1 MKENGNKELDF
12 SLAQNQLEK
21 QIEAHLE
28 RSGQTLKEL
37 PHFVFEKGKSLL
49 SYGVDTLNEVFFYN
63 ALDLLNKHIENLQFQ
78 SFEPGYISLQDAGS
92 PITTPQ
98 DPKHL
103 KQGIR
108 FRFISLTQTK
118 KVEVE
123 KLGNFTQDEL
133 QCCIKL
139 FALFYPTEKKSDPSQ
154 NLERLGAK
162 VYLPKKDQKTQVG
175 LGEENQEK
183 SAFKSFVGY
192 PRIQEEIF
200 ETIISP
206 LKHPEIF
213 REVAQATRGQSAQ
226 NLARAVLFQGPAGV
240 GKTTVARLIGQETG
254 IPLIYVPVEN
264 ILSKYYGESAQ
275 NLARVFDSAALY
287 PQAII
292 FVDEIDALATSRE
305 KGLYEAT
312 RRLLSV
318 LLRKIDGF
326 ESKAG
331 LLTLGA
337 TNRTKD
343 LDRALL
349 SRFDT
354 VIHFPLPNAS
364 ERAMIFRHY
373 ARHLERKD
381 LENLAH
387 ASKGIAG
394 RDIED
399 ICKYTERR
407 WAHQLITQKKGAC
420 PPPTALYLEVCK
432 IIQAQQEHYSSEAS
446 DLN

>member
-1 MKENGNKELDF
+1 MQEGQAKELDF
-12 SLAQNQLEK
+12 SLAQSQLEK
-21 QIEAHLE
+21 QIESYLE
-28 RSGQTLKEL
+28 RSGQALKEL
-37 PHFVFEKGKSLL
+37 PRFYFEKGKSHL
-49 SYGVDTLNEVFFYN
+49 SYGVETLDEFFLYN
-63 ALDLLNKHIENLQFQ
+63 ALELLNKHIENLRFQ
-78 SFEPGYISLQDAGS
+78 TFESGYISLQDAGS
-92 PITTPQ
+92 LITPRQ
-98 DPKHL
+98 NL
-103 KQGIR
+103 NGGIR
-108 FRFISLTQTK
+108 FRFISLTQNS

-139 FALFYPTEKKSDPSQ
+139 FTLFYPAEKKLDPGQ

-162 VYLPKKDQKTQVG
+162 VYLPQ
-175 LGEENQEK
+175 ENQKKEGLQK
-183 SAFKSFVGY
+183 KNAFKSFVGY
-192 PRIQEEIF
+192 PRVQEEVF

-206 LKHPEIF
+206 LKHPDIF

-240 GKTTVARLIGQETG
+240 GKTTLARLIGQEVG

-275 NLARVFDSAALY
+275 NLAQVFDSAALY

-326 ESKAG
+326 ESKPG

-337 TNRTKD
+337 TNRTSD

-373 ARHLERKD
+373 ARHLERSD
-381 LENLAH
+381 LENIART
-387 ASKGIAG
+387 AKGLTG

-407 WAHQLITQKKGAC
+407 WAHQLAMQEKNAS
-420 PPPTALYLEVCK
+420 PPATSLYFEVCK
-432 IIQAQQEHYSSEAS
+432 IIQAQQEQYSSDGS
-446 DLN
+446 GS

>member
-1 MKENGNKELDF
+1 MKEKETKELDF
-12 SLAQNQLEK
+12 SLAQSQLEK
-21 QIEAHLE
+21 QIESYLE
-28 RSGQTLKEL
+28 RSGQSLKEL
-37 PHFVFEKGKSLL
+37 PRFYFEKGKSHL
-49 SYGVDTLNEVFFYN
+49 SYIVDTLDEVFFYN
-63 ALDLLNKHIENLQFQ
+63 ALDILSKHIENLRFQ
-78 SFEPGYISLQDAGS
+78 SFDSGYVSLQDAGS
-92 PITTPQ
+92 ILAPYRS
-98 DPKHL
+98 L
-103 KQGIR
+103 NEGIR
-108 FRFISLTQTK
+108 FRFISLSQNK
-118 KVEVE
+118 KIEVQ

-133 QCCIKL
+133 QCCIEL
-139 FALFYPTEKKSDPSQ
+139 FTLFYPTQKNLDPGQ
-154 NLERLGAK
+154 TLEGLGAK
-162 VYLPKKDQKTQVG
+162 VYLPQKSQIEESKKKT
-175 LGEENQEK
+175 
-183 SAFKSFVGY
+183 AFKSFVGY
-192 PRIQEEIF
+192 SRVQEEVF

-206 LKHPEIF
+206 LKHPDIF

-226 NLARAVLFQGPAGV
+226 NLARAVLFEGPAGV
-240 GKTTVARLIGQETG
+240 GKTTVARLIAQEIA

-275 NLARVFDSAALY
+275 NLAKVFDSAALY

-305 KGLYEAT
+305 QGLYEAT

-337 TNRTKD
+337 TNRTRD
-343 LDRALL
+343 LDKALL

-354 VIHFPLPNAS
+354 VIYFPLPNAS

-407 WAHQLITQKKGAC
+407 WAHQLITQEKSAS

-432 IIQAQQEHYSSEAS
+432 IIQAQQAQYSSNGSTSAS
-446 DLN
+446 L